1 MLSSA
6 RGSNANAYPAQA
18 HFFLND
24 GDNLLKRIGEEP
36 FEGADSFAE
45 DNLRVPKQLVAQA
58 TKMIG
63 PICEGSDSNELLNII
78 DVDNRSGESSVELG
92 EYSSMLT
99 LQQHPKQ

>member
-1 MLSSA
+1 
-6 RGSNANAYPAQA
+6 
-18 HFFLND
+18 
-24 GDNLLKRIGEEP
+24 
-36 FEGADSFAE
+36 
-45 DNLRVPKQLVAQA
+45 VPKQLVAQA

-78 DVDNRSGESSVELG
+78 DVDNRSGESGVELG